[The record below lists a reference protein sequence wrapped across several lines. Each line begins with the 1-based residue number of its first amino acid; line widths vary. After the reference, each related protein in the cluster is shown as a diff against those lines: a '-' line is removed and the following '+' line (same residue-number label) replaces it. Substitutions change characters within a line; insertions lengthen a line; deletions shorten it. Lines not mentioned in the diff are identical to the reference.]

1 MLHLSYITIIIHI
14 VMLTSLYKV
23 SVHICKYRSK
33 SLIFL
38 GSHRDFFKMK
48 RTNKSVSPFVMFVTV
63 FLVLLSYAQL
73 LHNLAFP
80 RVLEYIKLPFL
91 GKGNRIRLIAKWKCR
106 YAQLVQ
112 MGRYGHT
119 RPHLKIYQKDM
130 SLMLVQQPM
139 LEIV

>member
-1 MLHLSYITIIIHI
+1 MSWA
-14 VMLTSLYKV
+14 LT
-23 SVHICKYRSK
+23 ICKYRSK

-38 GSHRDFFKMK
+38 GSRRDFFKMK
-48 RTNKSVSPFVMFVTV
+48 RTNKSISPFVMFVNV
-63 FLVLLSYAQL
+63 FLVVLSYAQL

-91 GKGNRIRLIAKWKCR
+91 GKGNIIRLIAKWKCR
-106 YAQLVQ
+106 YSQLVQ

-119 RPHLKIYQKDM
+119 RPHLKIYKDM

-139 LEIV
+139 LEMMI